1 MNAKSL
7 TGSLRGHER
16 QEPHERAAASA
27 IADLRFLVVEDQ
39 RMQRTLLVGIL
50 EALGAR
56 TIYETADGR
65 EAMKVIEDA
74 TRPVDI
80 VITDLDM
87 PGMDGPELLRRLS
100 ELDRPRVSVIL
111 TTAMG
116 AKLLASVGAMS
127 KAYGLALLGVLEKP
141 LTPGKLAPLINLHKH
156 SQVQIHDA
164 NAAAAPAFAL
174 EEIVEGLKSGEF
186 EPHYQPQM
194 DVASGRVNGAEALA
208 RWRHPRHG
216 LTAPASFIPVL
227 ERAAQL
233 NELTFLMLK
242 KAAAACR
249 AWRNSGL
256 ALKVAVNLSLVSLAD
271 TTLADRIAQAV
282 QAQGLEPR
290 HMVLEITETAAMTE
304 VAPALEN
311 LARLRMRGFGLSV
324 DDYGTGFSSLRQ
336 LTRVPFTE
344 LKIDRS
350 FVTGC
355 AQNSLSR
362 AMVDSSVEMARRL
375 EIESIAEGVETQS
388 DWNALQAAGC
398 VAAQGYFLAKPMEG
412 PLFLEYCLANRA
424 R

>member
-1 MNAKSL
+1 MNAEFQVD
-7 TGSLRGHER
+7 SLRQRER
-16 QEPHERAAASA
+16 REPHQRAAPSA
-27 IADLRFLVVEDQ
+27 IADLHFLIAEDQ
-39 RMQRTLLVGIL
+39 RVQRTLLVGIL
-50 EALGAR
+50 EALGAK
-56 TIYETADGR
+56 TIYETPDGR
-65 EAMKVIEDA
+65 EAMKIIEDVR
-74 TRPVDI
+74 RPVDI

-87 PGMDGPELLRRLS
+87 PGMDGLEFLRRLS
-100 ELDRPRVSVIL
+100 ELERQRVSVIL

-116 AKLLASVGAMS
+116 AKLLASVGAMT

-141 LTPGKLAPLINLHKH
+141 LTPGKLAPLIKLHQH
-156 SQVQIHDA
+156 TQAQRHDA
-164 NAAAAPAFAL
+164 RGAGPAFAL
-174 EEIVEGLKSGEF
+174 EEIIEGLKNGEF

-194 DVASGRVNGAEALA
+194 DVASGRVKGAEALA
-208 RWRHPRHG
+208 RWRHPTHG
-216 LTAPASFIPVL
+216 VTEPASFIPVL

-233 NELTFLMLK
+233 NQLTFLMLK
-242 KAAAACR
+242 KAAGACR
-249 AWRNSGL
+249 AWRDSGL
-256 ALKVAVNLSLVSLAD
+256 DLKVSVNLSLVSLAD
-271 TTLADRIAQAV
+271 TTLADRIAHAV
-282 QAQGLEPR
+282 QAEGLEPR

-311 LARLRMRGFGLSV
+311 LARLRMRGFGLSI

-344 LKIDRS
+344 LKIDGS

-388 DWNALQAAGC
+388 DWDALQAAGC
-398 VAAQGYFLAKPMEG
+398 ISAQGYYLARPMEG
-412 PLFLEYCLANRA
+412 QSLLEFCLSNRA

>member
-1 MNAKSL
+1 VAAVETQVDSL
-7 TGSLRGHER
+7 GAREGRET
-16 QEPHERAAASA
+16 QERAATSA
-27 IADLRFLVVEDQ
+27 IADLHFLVAEDQ
-39 RMQRTLLVGIL
+39 RVQRILLVRVL
-50 EALGAR
+50 EALGAK

-65 EAMKVIEDA
+65 EAMKIIEDSG
-74 TRPVDI
+74 RPVDI

-87 PGMDGPELLRRLS
+87 PGMDGLEFLRRLS
-100 ELDRPRVSVIL
+100 ELGRRRISVIL

-116 AKLLASVGAMS
+116 AKLLASVGAMT

-156 SQVQIHDA
+156 SQVQLHE
-164 NAAAAPAFAL
+164 AAAAGPAFAL
-174 EEIVEGLKSGEF
+174 EEIVEGLKSGQF
-186 EPHYQPQM
+186 EPYYQPQM

-208 RWRHPRHG
+208 RWRHPEHG
-216 LTAPASFIPVL
+216 VIAPASFIPIL

-233 NELTFLMLK
+233 NQLTFLMLK

-249 AWRNSGL
+249 AWRDSGL
-256 ALKVAVNLSLVSLAD
+256 DLKVAVNLSLVSLAD
-271 TTLADRIAQAV
+271 TTLADRIVHAV
-282 QAQGLEPR
+282 RAEGLEPR

-355 AQNSLSR
+355 AQNPLSR

-398 VAAQGYFLAKPMEG
+398 LAAQGYFLAKPMEG
-412 PLFLEYCLANRA
+412 QLFLEYCLTNRA

>member
-1 MNAKSL
+1 MNAKSQ
-7 TGSLRGHER
+7 TDSLSGRET
-16 QEPHERAAASA
+16 QEPHERAPASA

-56 TIYETADGR
+56 TIHETADGR

-74 TRPVDI
+74 ARPVDI
-80 VITDLDM
+80 IITDLDM
-87 PGMDGPELLRRLS
+87 PGMDGLELLRRLS
-100 ELDRPRVSVIL
+100 GLDRRCVSVIL

-116 AKLLASVGAMS
+116 AKLLASAGAMS

-141 LTPGKLAPLINLHKH
+141 LTPGKLAPLINLHNH
-156 SQVQIHDA
+156 SQAQLHDA
-164 NAAAAPAFAL
+164 NAAGPAFAL

-186 EPHYQPQM
+186 EPYYQPQM

-208 RWRHPRHG
+208 RWRHPARG
-216 LTAPASFIPVL
+216 LIAPALFIPVL

-271 TTLADRIAQAV
+271 TTLADRIAHVV
-282 QAQGLEPR
+282 QAEGLEPR

-412 PLFLEYCLANRA
+412 PLFLEYCVANRA